1 MTNLNF
7 KKGFCFNLKLLSFLP
22 TSGLFYKDAT
32 HYYMIVITILT
43 VYCESFRHMVVHVCC
58 GAVLNCGEN
67 MNESE
72 INSPEAG
79 QLKQV

>member
-1 MTNLNF
+1 
-7 KKGFCFNLKLLSFLP
+7 
-22 TSGLFYKDAT
+22 
-32 HYYMIVITILT
+32 
-43 VYCESFRHMVVHVCC
+43 MVVHVCC